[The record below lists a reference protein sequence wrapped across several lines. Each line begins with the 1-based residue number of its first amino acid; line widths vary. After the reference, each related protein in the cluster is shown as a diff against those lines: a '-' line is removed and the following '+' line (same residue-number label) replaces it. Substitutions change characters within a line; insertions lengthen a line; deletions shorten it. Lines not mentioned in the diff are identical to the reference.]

1 MIYKTWQ
8 SSIQNFKDYIE
19 KMVINYL
26 KFYNLFIKVIK
37 FIFNIDIQIKLNCE
51 KSLPVLQ
58 NVFSDSLW
66 VKKTVPMI

>member
-1 MIYKTWQ
+1 
-8 SSIQNFKDYIE
+8 
-19 KMVINYL
+19 MVINYL